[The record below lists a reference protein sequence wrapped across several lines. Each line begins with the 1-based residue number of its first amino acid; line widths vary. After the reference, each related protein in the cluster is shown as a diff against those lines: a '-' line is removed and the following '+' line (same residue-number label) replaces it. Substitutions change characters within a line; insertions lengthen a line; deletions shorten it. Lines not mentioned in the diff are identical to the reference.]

1 MYEYDDGD
9 EGGRSPVRI
18 LVTVLVIAALAA
30 AGWFVVKPRLT
41 DTDDDAAPLAPVTSA
56 SDDTTG
62 GSSTTEQRGSS
73 TTDEAPASTSSTA
86 PTAAAGDTSTTAA
99 SGDST
104 STAATTSA
112 QVVTTTTAPPV
123 ATTTSPATAP
133 PSTTPATTASSATTA
148 PPTTAPPTTAPPATN
163 AGAVPYTTLPDGSPQ
178 PVNAT
183 FDVGR
188 TTLDGAVPD
197 QAAVDR
203 LAGLAL
209 ANSRDPANTT
219 LVNNLTIN
227 PAVPQGVGVRV
238 LELTST
244 RFPEGSAEVMLAHA
258 AELNRVVNVMN
269 VLPKVSVLVIGHA
282 DQRGND
288 LQNFALSE
296 ARADAVVL
304 YMASQGVDPSRM
316 SSRAVGEADLLS
328 INDDASSLALNR
340 RTEFVLYGLLIP

>member
-9 EGGRSPVRI
+9 EGGGRSPVRI

-41 DTDDDAAPLAPVTSA
+41 DSDDDAAPLAPVTTA
-56 SDDTTG
+56 SDDTIG
-62 GSSTTEQRGSS
+62 GSSTTEQRGSD
-73 TTDEAPASTSSTA
+73 TTDDAAGSTSSAA
-86 PTAAAGDTSTTAA
+86 PTSAAGDASTTLPATTAA
-99 SGDST
+99 P
-104 STAATTSA
+104 AA
-112 QVVTTTTAPPV
+112 TTTTAPS
-123 ATTTSPATAP
+123 ATTTASP
-133 PSTTPATTASSATTA
+133 TTAL
-148 PPTTAPPTTAPPATN
+148 PTTAPPTTAPPSTAPPST
-163 AGAVPYTTLPDGSPQ
+163 APGAVPYTTLPDGSPQ

-188 TTLDGAVPD
+188 VTLDGAVPD

-219 LVNNLTIN
+219 LVNNLIIN

-244 RFPEGSAEVMLAHA
+244 RFPEGSSEVLLAHA

-269 VLPKVSVLVIGHA
+269 LLPKVSVLVIGHA

-288 LQNFALSE
+288 LQNFAISE
-296 ARADAVVL
+296 ARADAVVI

-328 INDDASSLALNR
+328 INNDAASLALNR